1 MITFIPHTSY
11 FILHTSPFPPSM
23 NDYLPLSYLNQL
35 TYCPRRF
42 WYMYVQGE
50 LEINAPMLE
59 GTLQHQ
65 TRADKPG
72 TETDDQ
78 GRTIHRRLWVWSDR
92 LQIAGFA
99 DFVESSSPLPT
110 SHLLPPT
117 CFVPVEY
124 KHGRLS
130 QWHNDHIQ
138 LCAQA
143 LCLEEM
149 TGQPIPHG
157 EIFYWR
163 SRRRITVTFD
173 NTLRQMTE
181 SAVSQAHTLLV
192 ANTLPAPITERRK
205 CRDCSL
211 LSICLPDEVI
221 QLAQGN

>member
-1 MITFIPHTSY
+1 
-11 FILHTSPFPPSM
+11 M

-59 GTLQHQ
+59 GALQHRI
-65 TRADKPG
+65 RADVPG

-78 GRTIHRRLWVWSDR
+78 GRTIHRRLWVWSDN

-99 DFVESSSPLPT
+99 DFVEANDDSLI
-110 SHLLPPT
+110 
-117 CFVPVEY
+117 PVEY
-124 KHGRLS
+124 KHGRLG
-130 QWHNDHIQ
+130 QWHNDNIQ

-149 TGQPIPHG
+149 TGHPIPQG

-163 SRRRITVTFD
+163 SRHRLTVTFD
-173 NTLRQMTE
+173 DTLRQMTE
-181 SAVSQAHTLLV
+181 SAVSQAHTLLA
-192 ANTLPAPITERRK
+192 ANTLPASITDRRK

-211 LSICLPDEVI
+211 LPICLPDEVTK
-221 QLAQGN
+221 LNQGN

>member
-1 MITFIPHTSY
+1 
-11 FILHTSPFPPSM
+11 M

-35 TYCPRRF
+35 VYCPRRF

-72 TETDDQ
+72 TETDEE
-78 GRTIHRRLWVWSDR
+78 GRAIHRRIWVWSDR

-99 DFVESSSPLPT
+99 DFVEEQGDML
-110 SHLLPPT
+110 
-117 CFVPVEY
+117 VPVEY
-124 KHGRLS
+124 KHGKKG
-130 QWHNDHIQ
+130 QWDNDEIQ

-149 TGQPIPHG
+149 TGRRVEQG

-163 SRRRITVTFD
+163 SRRRVTVPFD
-173 NTLRQMTE
+173 QQLRQATE
-181 SAVSQAHTLLV
+181 AAVAQAHQLIQ
-192 ANTLPAPITERRK
+192 ANRIPAPIAERRK
-205 CRDCSL
+205 CKHCSIQP
-211 LSICLPDEVI
+211 ICLPDEVEKLGI
-221 QLAQGN
+221 MKRASIS

>member
-1 MITFIPHTSY
+1 MNE
-11 FILHTSPFPPSM
+11 

-35 TYCPRRF
+35 AYCPRRF

-50 LEINAPMLE
+50 IEINAPMLE

-72 TETDDQ
+72 SETDDQ

-99 DFVESSSPLPT
+99 DFVEISRSA
-110 SHLLPPT
+110 PPT
-117 CFVPVEY
+117 PHSLVPVEY
-124 KHGRLS
+124 KHG
-130 QWHNDHIQ
+130 QQGKWDNDQIQ

-149 TGQPIPHG
+149 TGQRIDKG

-163 SRRRITVTFD
+163 SRRRVTIPFD
-173 NTLRQMTE
+173 DHLRQTTE
-181 SAVSQAHTLLV
+181 QAIQQAHRLL
-192 ANTLPAPITERRK
+192 AEGSIPAPIQERQK
-205 CRDCSL
+205 CAQCSIQP
-211 LSICLPDEVI
+211 ICLPQEVT
-221 QLAQGN
+221 QLKQGAISR